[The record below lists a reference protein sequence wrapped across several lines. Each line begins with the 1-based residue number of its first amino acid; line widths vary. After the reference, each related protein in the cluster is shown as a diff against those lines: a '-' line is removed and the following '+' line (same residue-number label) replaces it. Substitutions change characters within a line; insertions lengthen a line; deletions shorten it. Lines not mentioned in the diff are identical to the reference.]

1 LDRVAASVGIL
12 HGADIEFELV
22 EDVPDGGVLLALPSL
37 FLLGLLSKSP
47 EILLTPEGFY
57 PLKSIFLLLALY
69 RLRPRRLLAAIL
81 REMKEQRIAVLTYH
95 KFPGELWPEQEFRSH
110 QLVLLICNTGLQ
122 AIFMFIEM
130 FR

>member
-47 EILLTPEGFY
+47 EILWTPEGFY
-57 PLKSIFLLLALY
+57 PLKSTSYFWRCIVFD
-69 RLRPRRLLAAIL
+69 
-81 REMKEQRIAVLTYH
+81 REGYSPQFFAR
-95 KFPGELWPEQEFRSH
+95 
-110 QLVLLICNTGLQ
+110 
-122 AIFMFIEM
+122 
-130 FR
+130 